1 MNKHLVFSPLTKV
14 SHCRGVPATLGLMC
28 VLSLVKSSSSIG
40 QVASE
45 IYPRVL
51 DEQAPPGGLIQLKV
65 HLTEP
70 RPITTGSGS
79 VSDGEPSQGAQ
90 APLGSMQGVAL
101 FSPAGDVIGA
111 AVASGTSVSIRFFS
125 PTGTFGTDENS
136 PIIAVSIPVSPDA
149 LPGQTELLTLDPNSS
164 YWVAPSGETYEQE
177 VVWGKFTVGGSVS
190 ISNID
195 PGGGEVPAGS
205 TISVSGV
212 GFQPGALVQIE
223 GVELESTQYVDPTR
237 LDVVLAK
244 QTQMHGKR
252 VTVTNNDGSSATYYS
267 YLRAAPVGQSARP
280 LLAATFPLFA
290 TGTFTSAFFIPP
302 GDSALFFGLALQ
314 NPNATPS
321 MVEIALFSSSYEL
334 LESSSF
340 SLPSE
345 AMITREISE
354 YLPGFCPPAG
364 SYLRV
369 LSDAPLQMLG
379 LVANDADRSVAPVQP
394 IIG

>member
-1 MNKHLVFSPLTKV
+1 
-14 SHCRGVPATLGLMC
+14 
-28 VLSLVKSSSSIG
+28 
-40 QVASE
+40 
-45 IYPRVL
+45 L
-51 DEQAPPGGLIQLKV
+51 DEQAPPGGTIQLKV

-70 RPITTGSGS
+70 TPITTGSTALAEEETG
-79 VSDGEPSQGAQ
+79 Q
-90 APLGSMQGVAL
+90 AAPQPLGGMQGVAL

-111 AVASGTSVSIRFFS
+111 AVASGSKVSIRFFS
-125 PTGTFGTDENS
+125 STGTFGTDENS
-136 PIIAVSIPVSPDA
+136 PIIAVSIPVSPYAA
-149 LPGQTELLTLDPNSS
+149 LGQTARLILDPSNS
-164 YWVAPSGETYEQE
+164 YWMAPSGETYEQD

-190 ISNID
+190 ISNIV
-195 PGGGEVPAGS
+195 PGGGLVPAGS
-205 TISVSGV
+205 TISVSGI
-212 GFQPGALVQIE
+212 GFQPGTLVQIE
-223 GVELESTQYVDPTR
+223 GVELESTLYVDPTR

-252 VTVTNNDGSSATYYS
+252 VTVTNDDGSSATYYS
-267 YLRAAPVGQSARP
+267 YLRATPVGQSARP

-302 GDSALFFGLALQ
+302 DDSALFFGLALQ

-379 LVANDADRSVAPVQP
+379 LVANDADGSVVPVQP
-394 IIG
+394 ING

>member
-1 MNKHLVFSPLTKV
+1 M
-14 SHCRGVPATLGLMC
+14 
-28 VLSLVKSSSSIG
+28 
-40 QVASE
+40 
-45 IYPRVL
+45 
-51 DEQAPPGGLIQLKV
+51 IQLKV

-70 RPITTGSGS
+70 RPITTGTTSIAD
-79 VSDGEPSQGAQ
+79 DGTSQGTQ
-90 APLGSMQGVAL
+90 APLGDMLGAAL
-101 FSPAGDVIGA
+101 FSPGGTVSGA
-111 AVASGTSVSIRFFS
+111 AVVSGGHVSISFFS
-125 PTGTFGTDENS
+125 PDGTFGTDEDS
-136 PIIAVSIPVSPDA
+136 PIIAVSIPVRPDA
-149 LPGQTELLTLDPNSS
+149 VPEQTALLILDPSSS

-190 ISNID
+190 ISNIV
-195 PGGGEVPAGS
+195 PGGGLVPAGS
-205 TISVSGV
+205 TISVSGI
-212 GFQPGALVQIE
+212 GFQPGTLVQIE
-223 GVELESTQYVDPTR
+223 GVELESTLYVDPTR

-267 YLRAAPVGQSARP
+267 YLRATPVGQSARP

-302 GDSALFFGLALQ
+302 DDSALFFGLALQ

-345 AMITREISE
+345 ATITREISE

-379 LVANDADRSVAPVQP
+379 LVANDADRSVVPVQP
-394 IIG
+394 ISG

>member
-1 MNKHLVFSPLTKV
+1 MFSPLTKV
-14 SHCRGVPATLGLMC
+14 SHCRGVPATFGLMC
-28 VLSLVKSSSSIG
+28 VLSLVKSSLSLG
-40 QVASE
+40 QVGSE

-51 DEQAPPGGLIQLKV
+51 DEQAPPGGMIQLKV

-70 RPITTGSGS
+70 RPITTGSAT
-79 VSDGEPSQGAQ
+79 VSHDETSQQAAAP
-90 APLGSMQGVAL
+90 APLGGMQGAAL

-111 AVASGTSVSIRFFS
+111 AVASGSSASVRFFS

-149 LPGQTELLTLDPNSS
+149 LPGQTALLTLDPSSS
-164 YWVAPSGETYEQE
+164 YWAAPSGETYEQE

-195 PGGGEVPAGS
+195 PGGGDVPAGS
-205 TISVSGV
+205 TITVSGI
-212 GFQPGALVQIE
+212 GFSPGAAVQIE
-223 GVELESTQYVDPTR
+223 GVELESTLYVDPTR

-252 VTVTNNDGSSATYYS
+252 VTVTNDDGSSATYYS
-267 YLRAAPVGQSARP
+267 YLRATPVGQSARP

-290 TGTFTSAFFIPP
+290 TGSFTSAFFTPP
-302 GDSALFFGLALQ
+302 NDSALFFGLALQ

-321 MVEIALFSSSYEL
+321 LVEIALFSSSYEL
-334 LESSSF
+334 LQSSSF

-345 AMITREISE
+345 AMITREVSE

-379 LVANDADRSVAPVQP
+379 LVANDADRSVVPVQP
-394 IIG
+394 ISG

>member
-1 MNKHLVFSPLTKV
+1 M
-14 SHCRGVPATLGLMC
+14 
-28 VLSLVKSSSSIG
+28 SI
-40 QVASE
+40 S
-45 IYPRVL
+45 
-51 DEQAPPGGLIQLKV
+51 
-65 HLTEP
+65 
-70 RPITTGSGS
+70 
-79 VSDGEPSQGAQ
+79 
-90 APLGSMQGVAL
+90 
-101 FSPAGDVIGA
+101 
-111 AVASGTSVSIRFFS
+111 FFS
-125 PTGTFGTDENS
+125 PDGTFGTDEDS
-136 PIIAVSIPVSPDA
+136 PIIAVSIPVRPDA
-149 LPGQTELLTLDPNSS
+149 VPEQTALLILDPSSS

-190 ISNID
+190 ISNIV
-195 PGGGEVPAGS
+195 PGGGLVPAGS
-205 TISVSGV
+205 TISVSGI
-212 GFQPGALVQIE
+212 GFQPGTLVQIE
-223 GVELESTQYVDPTR
+223 GVELESTLYVDPTR

-252 VTVTNNDGSSATYYS
+252 VTVTNDDGSSATYYS
-267 YLRAAPVGQSARP
+267 YLRATPVGQSARP

-302 GDSALFFGLALQ
+302 DDSALFFGLALQ

-354 YLPGFCPPAG
+354 YLPGFCPPTG

-379 LVANDADRSVAPVQP
+379 LVANDADRSVVPVQP
-394 IIG
+394 ISG